1 MKKVLTYTLLLFG
14 MMVATPNTTLSIEE
28 KKEIYSEIK
37 CKLDSGKIT
46 LDKAQKLWVKKA
58 KKKRRK

>member
-1 MKKVLTYTLLLFG
+1 MLLLFG

-46 LDKAQKLWVKKA
+46 LDKAQKLWVKKS